1 MTPLLIPGA
10 EGDVPIMTWGQVD
23 STPLRVPEPFDAAEA
38 AAAER
43 SDRGAGFHI
52 KGPSHRERVA
62 SALEAKTRGAGSGK
76 SGSKRQRQQQQATPL
91 TGKRDVRSLTPA
103 AQSLAAKLA
112 GSLKHHQ
119 EAHGGGAYGSQLRA
133 SYGGASSSSSAAAVS
148 RPASVLGATRA
159 GSSSRA
165 ASAAAASAARA
176 GAAAAAAAIGTPVP
190 SPMRAAPAA
199 KRAKPVA
206 AAAAAGGGGG
216 TEGSKSKSKSSGLT
230 ANLLN
235 I

>member
-119 EAHGGGAYGSQLRA
+119 EAQGGGAYGSQLRA
-133 SYGGASSSSSAAAVS
+133 SYGGASSSSSAAAAVS
-148 RPASVLGATRA
+148 RSASVLGATRA

-176 GAAAAAAAIGTPVP
+176 GAAAAAIGTPVP